1 MWDQERLVF
10 LHGRLEMRDNMLQ
23 LDQIPLKQIHGVSA
37 LKEGELHA
45 FGISNVQD
53 MLEYYPFRY
62 EDYRLRSLSEVKDG
76 DKVTVQAKIMGIP
89 VLQRYGRK
97 SRLTCKLM
105 AEDWMFT
112 ATWFN
117 RHFLKDQL
125 TSGREIVV
133 TGKWDLKRMQMTV
146 ADSEFPDKGVA
157 RSGTLQPVYSIGG
170 KITQSWMRKTM
181 NQTLQQFG
189 QMIPEILPD
198 QLVRKYSMM
207 PRKQAIAGIHQ
218 PQDNREGQ
226 EARRRM
232 VYEELFLFQLKM
244 QAFRA
249 LNRGRAD
256 GVVHTVDNA
265 TIREFVRALPFELTD
280 AQKKVELEI
289 LHDLRSPYCMNRLLQ
304 GDVGSGKTVVAAIG
318 LFATV
323 RSGFQGALM
332 VPTEILAE
340 QHMRSLHKLFEPFG
354 ISVGLLTGSTTGKK
368 RKELLAA
375 LQMGLLDIVVGTH
388 ALIQEDVYFRQLGL
402 VVTDEQHRFGVN
414 QRSVL
419 RRKGYNPD
427 VLTMTATPIPRTLA
441 ITAFGDM
448 DVSTISERPK
458 GRIPISTYWVKH
470 ELMDRVLGFISREV
484 DLGRQAY
491 LICPLIEE
499 SEKLDVQNAIDLH
512 IQMQQAFPHYRV
524 GLLHGRMT
532 PAEKEEVMRSFYA
545 NEVQLLVS
553 TTVVEV
559 GVDVPNATLMIIM
572 DADRFG
578 LSQLHQLRGRVGR
591 GAHASYCVL
600 IADPKSEVGQE
611 RMKVMTDTDDGF
623 EVARRDL
630 DLRGPGDFFGTKQS
644 GLPEFRLADMVADF
658 EVLEKAREDATDL
671 IKDSSFWTSPQYETL
686 RGYLQKEQIFQ
697 GDLID

>member
-1 MWDQERLVF
+1 M
-10 LHGRLEMRDNMLQ
+10 NMK
-23 LDQIPLKQIHGVSA
+23 LDHIALKQINGVSA

-45 FGISNVQD
+45 FGISNVREL
-53 MLEYYPFRY
+53 LEYYPFRY
-62 EDYRLRSLSEVKDG
+62 EDYRLRSLTEVKDG
-76 DKVTVQAKIMGIP
+76 DKITVQAKIMGIP
-89 VLQRYGRK
+89 VLQRYGKK

-105 AEDWMFT
+105 ADDWMFT

-117 RHFLKDQL
+117 RHFLRDQL
-125 TSGREIVV
+125 TAGREIIVS
-133 TGKWDLKRMQMTV
+133 GKWDGKRMQLT
-146 ADSEFPDKGVA
+146 ASDTEFPDKGTT
-157 RSGTLQPVYSIGG
+157 RSGTLQPVYSVGG
-170 KITQSWMRKTM
+170 KITQSWMRKTI
-181 NQTLQQFG
+181 NQALQQFG
-189 QMIPEILPD
+189 EMIPELLPQ
-198 QLVRKYSMM
+198 QLIRKYSLIA
-207 PRKQAIAGIHQ
+207 RKQAIAAIHQ
-218 PQDNREGQ
+218 PQDNREGL

-232 VYEELFLFQLKM
+232 VFEELFLFQLKM

-249 LNRGRAD
+249 LNRSKMN
-256 GVVHTVDNA
+256 GVVHTADNA
-265 TIREFVRALPFELTD
+265 TIRELVRSLPFELTD

-289 LHDLRSPYCMNRLLQ
+289 LHDMRSPYCMNRLLQ
-304 GDVGSGKTVVAAIG
+304 GDVGSGKTVIAAIA

-340 QHMRSLHKLFEPFG
+340 QHTRSLQRLFEPFE
-354 ISVGLLTGSTTGKK
+354 ITVALLTGSVTGRK
-368 RKELLAA
+368 RKDLLAS
-375 LQMGLLDIVVGTH
+375 LQMGLIDIIVGTH

-470 ELMDRVLGFISREV
+470 DKMDRVLGFISREV
-484 DLGRQAY
+484 NHGRQAY

-499 SEKLDVQNAIDLH
+499 SDKLDVQNAIDLH
-512 IQMQQAFPHYRV
+512 IQMQQAFPDFKV

-532 PAEKEEVMRSFYA
+532 AAEKEEVMRSFYA

-559 GVDVPNATLMIIM
+559 GVDVPNATLMVIM

-591 GAHASYCVL
+591 GEHASYCVL

-611 RMKVMTDTDDGF
+611 RMKAMTETDDGF

-630 DLRGPGDFFGTKQS
+630 ELRGPGDFFGTKQS

-658 EVLEKAREDATDL
+658 EVLEQAREDAVSL
-671 IKDSSFWTSPQYETL
+671 IQDSSFWTSPAYEVL
-686 RGYLQKEQIFQ
+686 RDYLQQEQIFQ

>member
-1 MWDQERLVF
+1 
-10 LHGRLEMRDNMLQ
+10 MLQ

-76 DKVTVQAKIMGIP
+76 DKITVQAKIMGIP

-189 QMIPEILPD
+189 EMIPEILPD
-198 QLVRKYSMM
+198 LLVRKYSMM

-484 DLGRQAY
+484 DQGRQAY

-658 EVLEKAREDATDL
+658 EVLEKAREDATNL
-671 IKDSSFWTSPQYETL
+671 IKDSSFWTSPQYEAL

>member
-1 MWDQERLVF
+1 
-10 LHGRLEMRDNMLQ
+10 MLQ

-226 EARRRM
+226 EARGRM

-340 QHMRSLHKLFEPFG
+340 QHMRSLQKLFEPFG

-484 DLGRQAY
+484 DQGRQAY

-559 GVDVPNATLMIIM
+559 GVDVPNATLMVIM

-658 EVLEKAREDATDL
+658 EVLEKAREDATEL
-671 IKDSSFWTSPQYETL
+671 IKDSSFWTSSQYEAL

>member
-1 MWDQERLVF
+1 
-10 LHGRLEMRDNMLQ
+10 MLQ
-23 LDQIPLKQIHGVSA
+23 LDQIPLKQIHGVST

-76 DKVTVQAKIMGIP
+76 DKITVQAKIMGIP

-189 QMIPEILPD
+189 EMIPEILPD
-198 QLVRKYSMM
+198 LLVRKYSMM

-484 DLGRQAY
+484 DQGRQAY

-671 IKDSSFWTSPQYETL
+671 IKDSSFWTSPQYEAL

>member
-1 MWDQERLVF
+1 
-10 LHGRLEMRDNMLQ
+10 MLQ

-76 DKVTVQAKIMGIP
+76 DKITVQAKIMGIP

-170 KITQSWMRKTM
+170 KITQSWMRKIM

-189 QMIPEILPD
+189 EMIPEILPD
-198 QLVRKYSMM
+198 LLVRKYSMM

-484 DLGRQAY
+484 DQGRQAY

-671 IKDSSFWTSPQYETL
+671 IKDSSFWTSPQYEAL

>member
-1 MWDQERLVF
+1 
-10 LHGRLEMRDNMLQ
+10 MLQ

-45 FGISNVQD
+45 FGISNIQD

-76 DKVTVQAKIMGIP
+76 DKITVQAKIMGIP

-117 RHFLKDQL
+117 RHFMKEQL

-181 NQTLQQFG
+181 SQTLQQFG
-189 QMIPEILPD
+189 EMIPELLPEL
-198 QLVRKYSMM
+198 LVRKYSMM

-448 DVSTISERPK
+448 DVSTLSERPK

-484 DLGRQAY
+484 DQGRQAY

-559 GVDVPNATLMIIM
+559 GVDVPNATLMVIM

-671 IKDSSFWTSPQYETL
+671 IKDSSFWTSPQYEGL

>member
-1 MWDQERLVF
+1 
-10 LHGRLEMRDNMLQ
+10 MLQ

-76 DKVTVQAKIMGIP
+76 DKITVQAKIMGIP

-170 KITQSWMRKTM
+170 KITQSWMRKIM

-189 QMIPEILPD
+189 EMIPEILPD
-198 QLVRKYSMM
+198 LLVRKYSMM

-340 QHMRSLHKLFEPFG
+340 QHMRSLHRLFEPFG

-470 ELMDRVLGFISREV
+470 ELMDRVLGFISLEV
-484 DLGRQAY
+484 DQGRQAY

-671 IKDSSFWTSPQYETL
+671 IKDSSFWTSPQYEAL

>member
-1 MWDQERLVF
+1 
-10 LHGRLEMRDNMLQ
+10 MLQ

-45 FGISNVQD
+45 FGISNIQD

-76 DKVTVQAKIMGIP
+76 DKITVQAKIMGIP

-117 RHFLKDQL
+117 RHFMKEQL

-181 NQTLQQFG
+181 SQTLQQFG
-189 QMIPEILPD
+189 EMIPEILPEL
-198 QLVRKYSMM
+198 LVRKYSMM

-304 GDVGSGKTVVAAIG
+304 GDVGSGKTVVAAVG

-448 DVSTISERPK
+448 DVSTLSERPK

-484 DLGRQAY
+484 DQGRQAY

-600 IADPKSEVGQE
+600 VADPKSEVGQE

-671 IKDSSFWTSPQYETL
+671 IKDSSFWTSPQYEGL